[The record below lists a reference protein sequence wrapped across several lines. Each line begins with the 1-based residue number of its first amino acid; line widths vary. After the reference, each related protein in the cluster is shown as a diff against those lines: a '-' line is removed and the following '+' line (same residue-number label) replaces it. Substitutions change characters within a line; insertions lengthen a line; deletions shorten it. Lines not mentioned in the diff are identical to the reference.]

1 VAKFEVLS
9 FVDLARM
16 GAERKASDIH
26 LTVARPPMFR
36 INGKLVSLEDYPN
49 LTPADTYK
57 FGRELMVDE
66 KILQQI
72 DEQGHADFSMSL
84 PDVGRFRVN
93 VYLQRGSYTIAIRLI
108 PMNVPDIDSLNLP
121 AVCKELPFKGSGLI
135 LVTGPT
141 GSGKSTSLAAM
152 IQLINQSV
160 SGNIITL
167 EDPIEYLHRH
177 GTCMVNQREIGTD
190 CPTFAQGLRAALRQ
204 DPDVILVGEMRDLD
218 TISIAMTAA
227 ETGHLVMATLHA
239 SNAIQTVERVIDVFP
254 PHQQDQIRI
263 QLANTLL
270 GIISQQLIPRSDGAG
285 RVLACEVLIANSAV
299 RNLIR
304 DNKAFQLHTVM
315 QTGINLGMITMEKS
329 LKSFLDRGLISAE
342 EVKKRTLN
350 PNQ

>member
-1 VAKFEVLS
+1 MAKFESLN
-9 FVDLARM
+9 FIDLARLA
-16 GAERKASDIH
+16 AERGASDIH
-26 LTVARPPMFR
+26 LTVARPPTFR
-36 INGKLVSLEDYPN
+36 INGKLASLEDYPN
-49 LTPADTYK
+49 LGPADTYK
-57 FGRELMVDE
+57 FGRELMADG
-66 KILQQI
+66 KILRQI

-84 PDVGRFRVN
+84 PEVGRFRVN
-93 VYLQRGSYTIAIRLI
+93 VYLQRGSYAIAIRLI
-108 PMNVPDIDSLNLP
+108 PMNVPDIESLSLP
-121 AVCKELPFKGSGLI
+121 AVCKELPLKGSGLI

-152 IQLINQSV
+152 IQLINQTV

-177 GTCMVNQREIGTD
+177 GTCLINQREIGTD
-190 CPTFAQGLRAALRQ
+190 CSSFAQGLRAALRQ

-218 TISIAMTAA
+218 TIAIAMTAA

-239 SNAIQTVERVIDVFP
+239 STAIQTVERVIDVFP

-270 GIISQQLIPRSDGAG
+270 GIISQQLIPRVDGKG
-285 RVLACEVLIANSAV
+285 RVLACEVLIANTAV

-315 QTGINLGMITMEKS
+315 QTGSNLGMLTMEKS
-329 LKSFLDRGLISAE
+329 LKYILDRGLISPE
-342 EVKKRTLN
+342 EV
-350 PNQ
+350 

>member
-1 VAKFEVLS
+1 MAEFEVLK
-9 FVDLARM
+9 VIDLVGM
-16 GAERKASDIH
+16 GAERGASDIH
-26 LTVARPPMFR
+26 LTVMRPPTLR
-36 INGKLVSLEDYPN
+36 INGKLVTLEEYPK

-57 FGRELMVDE
+57 FGRELMADDE
-66 KILQQI
+66 ILQQI
-72 DEQGHADFSMSL
+72 DEQGNADFSLSL
-84 PDVGRFRVN
+84 AGLGRVRVN
-93 VYLQRGSYTIAIRLI
+93 VYRQRGSYAIAIRLI
-108 PMNVPDIDSLNLP
+108 PMEVPHIDSLGLP
-121 AVCKELPFKGSGLI
+121 PICKELPLKGNGLI

-152 IQLINQSV
+152 IDLINHTT

-177 GTCMVNQREIGTD
+177 GTCIVNQREIGTD
-190 CPTFAQGLRAALRQ
+190 CPSFAQGLRSALRQ

-239 SNAIQTVERVIDVFP
+239 ANAIQTVERVIDVFP
-254 PHQQDQIRI
+254 PHQQQQIRI

-270 GIISQQLIPRSDGAG
+270 GIISQQLIPRADGTG
-285 RVLACEVLIANSAV
+285 RVLACEVLVANPAV

-315 QTGINLGMITMEKS
+315 QTGQALGMITMEKS
-329 LKSFLDRGLISAE
+329 MKAFLDQGLITAE
-342 EVKKRTLN
+342 EVSKRAIN

>member
-1 VAKFEVLS
+1 MAKFEILN
-9 FVDLARM
+9 FIDLAKM
-16 GAERKASDIH
+16 GAERGASDIH
-26 LTVARPPMFR
+26 LTVARPPTFR

-49 LTPADTYK
+49 LSPADTYK
-57 FGRELMVDE
+57 FGRELMSDE
-66 KILQQI
+66 KILRQI

-84 PDVGRFRVN
+84 PEVGRFRAN
-93 VYLQRGSYTIAIRLI
+93 VYLQRGSYAIAIRLI
-108 PMNVPDIDSLNLP
+108 PMNVPGIESLGLP
-121 AVCKELPFKGSGLI
+121 SVCKELPLKGSGLI

-152 IQLINQSV
+152 IQLINQTV

-177 GTCMVNQREIGTD
+177 GTCLINQREIGTD
-190 CPTFAQGLRAALRQ
+190 CSSFAQGLRAALRQ

-218 TISIAMTAA
+218 TIAIAMTAA

-239 SNAIQTVERVIDVFP
+239 STAIQTVERIIDVFP

-270 GIISQQLIPRSDGAG
+270 GIISQQLIPRADGSG

-315 QTGINLGMITMEKS
+315 QTGSALGMITMEKS
-329 LKSFLDRGLISAE
+329 LKSFLDRGLISTE
-342 EVKKRTLN
+342 EVRKRTIN

>member
-1 VAKFEVLS
+1 
-9 FVDLARM
+9 M

-239 SNAIQTVERVIDVFP
+239 SNAVQTVERVIDVFP

-270 GIISQQLIPRSDGAG
+270 GIISQQLIPRSDGTG

-315 QTGINLGMITMEKS
+315 QTGSNMGMITMEKS